1 MCFSFQYFGLME
13 QPGSPDLYASSGS
26 ETEPQSE
33 ASPAPI
39 RAIVQ
44 ETEAST
50 SRSGFVDPYSA
61 TQEPS
66 CYEVFG
72 QEFSQDSSQSQYIE
86 LETDTEGKQSGFELT
101 PEQSSAEPYSHHCF
115 FCCEVVNF

>member
-1 MCFSFQYFGLME
+1 M
-13 QPGSPDLYASSGS
+13 
-26 ETEPQSE
+26 
-33 ASPAPI
+33 
-39 RAIVQ
+39 Q

-86 LETDTEGKQSGFELT
+86 LVWVKNCFKLLLSELNIM
-101 PEQSSAEPYSHHCF
+101 SCSAIYRLR
-115 FCCEVVNF
+115 VVNLPTRFSCRNGIKCITFQYIADLSGN